1 MFALTLLVLCWHYGL
16 TFARPSEMLR
26 RVDGVPSFVLD
37 YGMYILQALWAH
49 FLTTDIAPIVYLD
62 TGEAYF
68 PSDIGSQLANT
79 QPEVNY
85 SVISNAPNPLTL
97 DNVDALN
104 GFGSGGSDVYL
115 TTTVDV
121 TKAPEPKWLE
131 GVVPDSSGKTNSA
144 ITAAIIVN
152 DHGSGAVD
160 AFYMYFYAYNQG
172 NTVLGQEL
180 GDHIGDWEHNM
191 IRFKDGVPQHVW
203 YSQHSFGEAFTYRAT
218 EKVGKRPVSYSA
230 KGSHANYAIPGK
242 HDHTIPGLN
251 LPDGLIV
258 DHTSKGISW
267 DPTLS
272 SYFYNFHA
280 SDSSFESINNS
291 PVAAMNYKGRWG
303 DDQYPDNDKRQK
315 DFFSFKKYVA
325 GPTGPGDKQLN
336 RTKVCPDSD
345 TPCILRDILV
355 PRME

>member
-1 MFALTLLVLCWHYGL
+1 
-16 TFARPSEMLR
+16 
-26 RVDGVPSFVLD
+26 
-37 YGMYILQALWAH
+37 
-49 FLTTDIAPIVYLD
+49 
-62 TGEAYF
+62 
-68 PSDIGSQLANT
+68 
-79 QPEVNY
+79 
-85 SVISNAPNPLTL
+85 
-97 DNVDALN
+97 
-104 GFGSGGSDVYL
+104 
-115 TTTVDV
+115 
-121 TKAPEPKWLE
+121 
-131 GVVPDSSGKTNSA
+131 
-144 ITAAIIVN
+144 
-152 DHGSGAVD
+152 
-160 AFYMYFYAYNQG
+160 
-172 NTVLGQEL
+172 
-180 GDHIGDWEHNM
+180 
-191 IRFKDGVPQHVW
+191 
-203 YSQHSFGEAFTYRAT
+203 
-218 EKVGKRPVSYSA
+218 
-230 KGSHANYAIPGK
+230 
-242 HDHTIPGLN
+242 LN